1 MSILGSIKK
10 VVTNLTLINN
20 NLSFIK
26 TYSTTL
32 INNNN
37 RNDEIID
44 FLRDNRV
51 KYCQGWSTLNL
62 YVCPEAND
70 SFHLN
75 KNTG

>member
-32 INNNN
+32 INNN